1 VEIWGPIDAVAKEK
15 QATFEK
21 YRALLTSDRLAKADA
36 STGRA
41 LFRKTCGGCHRLF
54 ELGGRIGPELTGA
67 NRGDMNYLLGNIL
80 TPSEVIQDAYRM
92 SLVLT
97 NEGRLYSGILAGES
111 ERHIELRVVG
121 ENEPVVIPKST
132 IASREVAP
140 VSMMP
145 DGILNDLTD
154 ANVLDLVKYLQA
166 AEQVP
171 PKE

>member
-1 VEIWGPIDAVAKEK
+1 MA
-15 QATFEK
+15 
-21 YRALLTSDRLAKADA
+21 RSDT
-36 STGRA
+36 STGRV
-41 LFRKTCGGCHRLF
+41 LFQKTCGGCHRLF
-54 ELGGRIGPELTGA
+54 ELGGQIGPELTGA

-97 NEGRLYSGILAGES
+97 TEGRLYSGILAGES

-121 ENEPVVIPKST
+121 ESDPVIIPKST

-145 DGILNDLTD
+145 DGILHDLTD
-154 ANVLDLVKYLQA
+154 ANVLDLIKYLQA
-166 AEQVP
+166 PQQVP
-171 PKE
+171 LKE